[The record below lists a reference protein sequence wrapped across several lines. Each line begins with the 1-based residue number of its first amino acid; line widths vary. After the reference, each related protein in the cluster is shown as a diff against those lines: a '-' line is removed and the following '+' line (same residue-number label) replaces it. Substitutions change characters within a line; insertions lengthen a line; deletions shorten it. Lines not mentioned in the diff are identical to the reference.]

1 MQWQESGFRKRSEL
15 LKLQRKLCPLQVLKI
30 FFGIVPLTVCTL
42 DSFWCCVLL
51 NSEDETV
58 NVDGK
63 NFFFF
68 FFTYIWLSFQQSR
81 TAPQIL
87 YLRASQFSVRHLEW
101 QLLLTLLYTVAVKM
115 QICRIQLSCS
125 VGNLLCDVPISLLLN
140 SRHECQLYPS
150 SRALVKCHF
159 ILLQKRQQFSQI
171 AEHSDQLGY
180 KLSALATLMFE
191 ALTNNVRTSNMSVVC
206 S

>member
-1 MQWQESGFRKRSEL
+1 MPTSS
-15 LKLQRKLCPLQVLKI
+15 LQDI
-30 FFGIVPLTVCTL
+30 FFGIVPLTVCIL
-42 DSFWCCVLL
+42 DSSWCCVHL
-51 NSEDETV
+51 NSEYETV
-58 NVDGK
+58 NMDSK
-63 NFFFF
+63 NICFYFF
-68 FFTYIWLSFQQSR
+68 YIYM
-81 TAPQIL
+81 T
-87 YLRASQFSVRHLEW
+87 QFPAEPDPSTDPLPPPHTVSVRHLEW

-171 AEHSDQLGY
+171 AEHPDQLGY
-180 KLSALATLMFE
+180 KLSALATLMFK